1 MNLRANNFGNFEAH
15 AAAVQKW
22 RLPTEEQAAAA
33 WGLPTISPMAL
44 LDLSAAIVT
53 YRDHPTKLA
62 EDFATIAAQL
72 YSPGVAAMVVEKIAD
87 TLLEGGV

>member
-1 MNLRANNFGNFEAH
+1 MNAHVGPRRAAQV
-15 AAAVQKW
+15 AQLARMSCPDDQAV
-22 RLPTEEQAAAA
+22 AAA
-33 WGLPTISPMAL
+33 WGLPTISPMAS

-62 EDFATIAAQL
+62 EDFAAVVAAM